1 MPHEILS
8 VKLCELDDRI
18 GRLHGRVH
26 LSESACHSRLRQEI
40 ESMGRECEA
49 AELALGQRLQY
60 SRSETARALSRAY
73 EQIRQII
80 DNVQAR
86 PGPAGDADQA
96 AEEKILLAEYAL
108 DFAVQ
113 AADRALLT
121 AMEAIEAEMTQN
133 ERTKEGNPG

>member
-40 ESMGRECEA
+40 EAMGRECEA
-49 AELALGQRLQY
+49 AELALGQKLQY

-80 DNVQAR
+80 DNVQAQ
-86 PGPAGDADQA
+86 PGPAGDAD
-96 AEEKILLAEYAL
+96 
-108 DFAVQ
+108 Q

>member
-40 ESMGRECEA
+40 EAMGRECEA
-49 AELALGQRLQY
+49 AELALGQKLQY
-60 SRSETARALSRAY
+60 SRSENAKALFLAY

-108 DFAVQ
+108 DFAQQ
-113 AADRALLT
+113 AADRALLLS
-121 AMEAIEAEMTQN
+121 MDAIDAQLWQK
-133 ERTKEGNPG
+133 ERRSQ

>member
-40 ESMGRECEA
+40 EAMGRECEA
-49 AELALGQRLQY
+49 AELALGQKLQY

-86 PGPAGDADQA
+86 PGPA
-96 AEEKILLAEYAL
+96 
-108 DFAVQ
+108 
-113 AADRALLT
+113 ADRALLT

>member
-40 ESMGRECEA
+40 EAMGRECEA
-49 AELALGQRLQY
+49 AELALGQKLQY
-60 SRSETARALSRAY
+60 SRSENAKALFLAY

-96 AEEKILLAEYAL
+96 AGEKILLAEYAL
-108 DFAVQ
+108 DFAQQ
-113 AADRALLT
+113 AADRALLLS
-121 AMEAIEAEMTQN
+121 MDAIDAQLWQK
-133 ERTKEGNPG
+133 ERKPL